1 VFSPLSL
8 ASFCHQVNNFLSSS
22 HHTNTMKFAALTAAA
37 LVSTTSAFAPMVR
50 ASSVTFTMVNA
61 EFEED

>member
-1 VFSPLSL
+1 LSPSQTISSL
-8 ASFCHQVNNFLSSS
+8 H
-22 HHTNTMKFAALTAAA
+22 HTHTNTMKFAALTAAA